1 MVHAM
6 NGAQFASKSKIYC
19 LTDTVCINLLEPNV
33 GVAEFA
39 AKLFRS
45 LLGYDS
51 ELWPKALG
59 ITMHLDDTHFCTL
72 CLIATVQKLYV
83 FNSLGTSDKSRSKIG
98 CLAERL
104 RIPLDNVEYH
114 NMVMQ
119 TEQPYSLCLDFG
131 LGVMNAIRQEILPK
145 LVSFP
150 FFCYVG
156 WFINEQKILLIRA
169 KMISVSCPQERPMCG
184 GMQPYISSTMEQCLR
199 RSSLTAA

>member
-1 MVHAM
+1 MNSVVVHAF
-6 NGAQFASKSKIYC
+6 NADQFGKGSKIYC
-19 LTDTVCINLLEPNV
+19 VPDSLCTCLVEPKV

-45 LLGYDS
+45 ILGYDS

-119 TEQPYSLCLDFG
+119 TEQPYSLCMDFS
-131 LGVMNAIRQEILPK
+131 LSVMNGLRQLMIPQP
-145 LVSFP
+145 VSF
-150 FFCYVG
+150 FF
-156 WFINEQKILLIRA
+156 LLCRLD
-169 KMISVSCPQERPMCG
+169 
-184 GMQPYISSTMEQCLR
+184 Y
-199 RSSLTAA
+199 